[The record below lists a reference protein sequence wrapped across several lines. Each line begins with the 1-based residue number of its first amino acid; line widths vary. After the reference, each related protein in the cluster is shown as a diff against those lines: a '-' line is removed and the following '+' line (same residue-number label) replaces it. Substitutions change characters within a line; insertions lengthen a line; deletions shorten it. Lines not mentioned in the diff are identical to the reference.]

1 MPFLSINLAISKQGA
16 NPPARPETRRTTL
29 RPTRLTII
37 PVLAVFLLALARVQA
52 SDFTWSHGGIIR
64 GRLDKPLIALVFTG
78 DEFGDG
84 TSHIREVLDRQGI
97 KGSFFF
103 TGRFYRNP
111 DFADD
116 IRALVAEG
124 HYLGAHSDQHLLYC
138 SWEKRDSLLV
148 TKDEF
153 VKDVLDNYTEM
164 ARFGLMREDAPFF
177 MPAYEWYN
185 DQISNWTN
193 ELGLTLINYS
203 PGTRSH
209 ADYTTPD
216 LEHYTSSNT
225 IMESIT
231 SAETDDPHGLNGF
244 ILLSHVGA
252 APERSDKFYL
262 RLDELITVLRARGYT
277 FQRIDEL
284 LSEPEP

>member
-1 MPFLSINLAISKQGA
+1 MPSSSVLLVLTLTLLQA
-16 NPPARPETRRTTL
+16 N
-29 RPTRLTII
+29 
-37 PVLAVFLLALARVQA
+37 
-52 SDFTWSHGGIIR
+52 DFTWSHGGIVR
-64 GRLDKPLIALVFTG
+64 GSLDKPVLALVFTG

-84 TSHIREVLDRQGI
+84 TAHIREVLARQKI

-116 IRALVAEG
+116 IRALEADG

-138 SWEKRDSLLV
+138 SWENRDSLLV
-148 TKDEF
+148 TRDEF
-153 VKDVLDNYTEM
+153 AKDIFDNYAEM
-164 ARFGLMREDAPFF
+164 ARFGVEMREAPIF
-177 MPAYEWYN
+177 MPPYEWYN
-185 DQISNWTN
+185 DQISSWAN

-216 LEHYTSSNT
+216 LDHYISSDA
-225 IMESIT
+225 IMLSIT
-231 SAETDDPHGLNGF
+231 SYEAQDRRGLNGF
-244 ILLSHVGA
+244 ILLTHVGT
-252 APERSDKFYL
+252 APERTDKFYL
-262 RLDELITVLRARGYT
+262 RLEELVEILKKRGYG

-284 LSEPEP
+284 LTGSGR

>member
-1 MPFLSINLAISKQGA
+1 MDVPLTGA
-16 NPPARPETRRTTL
+16 MTRNARIAP
-29 RPTRLTII
+29 RLV
-37 PVLAVFLLALARVQA
+37 PLLLALTPLQTA
-52 SDFTWSHGGIIR
+52 DFSWSHGGVVR
-64 GRLDKPLIALVFTG
+64 GRLDEPVLALVFTG
-78 DEFGDG
+78 DEFGEG
-84 TSHIREVLDRQGI
+84 TSHIREVLHRQGI

-116 IRALVAEG
+116 IRALAADG

-148 TKDEF
+148 TRDEF
-153 VKDVLDNYTEM
+153 ARDVLDNYTEM
-164 ARFGLMREDAPFF
+164 ARFGVNREDAPYF

-185 DQISNWTN
+185 DQISAWTN
-193 ELGLTLINYS
+193 ELGFTLINYS

-216 LEHYTSSNT
+216 LDNYVPSDV
-225 IMESIT
+225 IMESIA
-231 SAETDDPHGLNGF
+231 SYEAQDPHGLNGF
-244 ILLSHVGA
+244 ILLSHVGT
-252 APERSDKFYL
+252 APERTDKFYL
-262 RLDELITVLRARGYT
+262 RLDELITVLQTRGYT

-284 LSEPEP
+284 LNELKR

>member
-1 MPFLSINLAISKQGA
+1 MNI
-16 NPPARPETRRTTL
+16 
-29 RPTRLTII
+29 RLTGTTILTRKIQI
-37 PVLAVFLLALARVQA
+37 PLSLVPLLLALTPLQKT
-52 SDFTWSHGGIIR
+52 DFTWSHGGIVR
-64 GRLDKPLIALVFTG
+64 GSLDEPVLALVFTG

-84 TSHIREVLDRQGI
+84 TAHIRDVLRRQGI

-116 IRALVAEG
+116 IRALAADG

-148 TKDEF
+148 TRDEF
-153 VKDVLDNYTEM
+153 VKDIFDNYTEM
-164 ARFGLMREDAPFF
+164 ARFGVKREEAPFF

-185 DQISNWTN
+185 DQISAWTN

-216 LEHYTSSNT
+216 LEHYVASNA
-225 IMESIT
+225 IMESIE
-231 SAETDDPHGLNGF
+231 SYEARDPSGLNGF
-244 ILLSHVGA
+244 ILLSHVGT
-252 APERSDKFYL
+252 APERTDKFYL
-262 RLDELITVLRARGYT
+262 HLDELITVLRMRGYT

-284 LSEPEP
+284 LNEPER